1 MMAGIGVRKIE
12 VNPVKAAMAAGQATV
27 GGWSTFC
34 SPVVAEAMAPLGFD
48 WVCVDVQHSPVS
60 WDTTVNCFRAIQL
73 GGGVPMARIPWN
85 ESVWIQRTL
94 DAGAMGLIIP
104 MINNEADAVRAVSN
118 MRYSPG
124 GQRSYGGS
132 RLRPYVDGD
141 WKAWSDANMLCVVM
155 IETVEAVQ
163 NAEAILA
170 VPGVDA
176 CFIGPVDLALSMG
189 IPISAVGPGTEHE
202 AMIQAVLA
210 AGRKVGTP
218 VGKHCNDGAEV
229 KMRIGQG
236 FQFLA
241 CANDVRFMTKQAQD
255 ELAIVGAERK
265 AGGSLK
271 KGELY

>member
-1 MMAGIGVRKIE
+1 MAGIGTRKIE
-12 VNPVKAAMAAGQATV
+12 SNPVKVAMAAGQATV
-27 GGWSTFC
+27 GGWLTFC

-48 WVCVDVQHSPVS
+48 WIAVDIQHSPVS

-85 ESVWIQRTL
+85 EPVWIQRTL

-104 MINNEADAVRAVSN
+104 MINTEADAVQAVSN

-141 WKAWSDANMLCVVM
+141 WKTWSDDNMLCVVM
-155 IETVEAVQ
+155 IETVEAVR
-163 NAEAILA
+163 NAEAILS
-170 VPGVDA
+170 VEGVDA

-189 IPISAVGPGTEHE
+189 ISLAEVGPGTEHE
-202 AMIQAVLA
+202 AMLQQVLA
-210 AGRKVGTP
+210 TGKRVGTP

-229 KMRIGQG
+229 RIRIAQG

-255 ELAIVGAERK
+255 ELAVVGTARQ
-265 AGGSLK
+265 ASSGLK

>member
-1 MMAGIGVRKIE
+1 MSGIGSRKIE
-12 VNPVKAAMAAGQATV
+12 SNPVKAQMAAGQATV
-27 GGWSTFC
+27 GGWITFC

-48 WVCVDVQHSPVS
+48 WIALDIQHSPIS

-85 ESVWIQRTL
+85 EPVWIQRTL

-104 MINNEADAVRAVSN
+104 MINTEADAVAAVSN
-118 MRYSPG
+118 MRYSPR

-141 WKAWSDANMLCVVM
+141 WKTWSDANMLCVVM
-155 IETVEAVQ
+155 IETVEAVK

-170 VPGVDA
+170 VDGVDA

-189 IPISAVGPGTEHE
+189 ISPSEVGPGSEHE
-202 AMIQAVLA
+202 ALLQEVLK

-218 VGKHCNDGAEV
+218 VGKHCDNGAEV
-229 KMRIGQG
+229 KMRIEQG

-241 CANDVRFMTKQAQD
+241 CANDARFMTRQAQD
-255 ELAIVGAERK
+255 ELAVVGTARR
-265 AGGSLK
+265 AGASLK

>member
-1 MMAGIGVRKIE
+1 MAGIGVKKIE
-12 VNPVKAAMAAGQATV
+12 NNPVKAAMAAGRATV
-27 GGWSTFC
+27 GGWVTFC

-48 WVCVDVQHSPVS
+48 WISIDVQHSPVA

-73 GGGVPMARIPWN
+73 GGSVPVARIPWN
-85 ESVWIQRTL
+85 EPVWIQRTL

-104 MINNEADAVRAVSN
+104 MINTEADAVAAVAN
-118 MRYSPG
+118 MRYSPA

-155 IETVEAVQ
+155 IETVEAVR

-189 IPISAVGPGTEHE
+189 ISLSDIGPGTEHE
-202 AMIQAVLA
+202 ALIQAVLA
-210 AGRKVGTP
+210 AGKKVGTP

-229 KMRIGQG
+229 RMRIAQG

-255 ELAIVGAERK
+255 ELAVVGAERQ
-265 AGGSLK
+265 AGAGLK